1 MKQRNH
7 RTTAHRLYW
16 KEVWG
21 FRELM
26 YTLTWRDL
34 KVRYKQTLIGVSWGI
49 LRPLITTL
57 IFALV
62 FSRITR
68 FQNPSSAPYLLMV
81 FTGMLPWQ
89 FFANTLGDLSQS
101 VTGNAHLIGKIY
113 FPRIVI
119 PFASAVTNL
128 ADFGISILILFVM
141 MACYQQAPGWHIIFL
156 PFFLF
161 LLIACVLGTGLYVSV
176 LNVRYRDF
184 KFIIPFVVQIVLFVT
199 PVAFSSGNIPER
211 WRLLYACNPL
221 VGIISGMR
229 WCLLNDPLYWP
240 EVWISC
246 TVVVFLLYAGTRYF
260 RKTEPTFADNL

>member
-7 RTTAHRLYW
+7 KTAAYQLYW
-16 KEVWG
+16 KEVWS

-34 KVRYKQTLIGVSWGI
+34 KVRYKQTLIGVSWGV

-62 FSRITR
+62 FSRITKFR
-68 FQNPSSAPYLLMV
+68 NPSSAPYLLMV

-89 FFANTLGDLSQS
+89 FFANTLGDLGQS
-101 VTGNAHLIGKIY
+101 ITGNANLIGKIY

-119 PFASAVTNL
+119 PLASTITNL
-128 ADFGISILILFVM
+128 ADFGISLLILLVM
-141 MACYQQAPGWHIIFL
+141 MACYHVAPGGHIIFL
-156 PFFLF
+156 PFFLL

-176 LNVRYRDF
+176 LNVKYRDF
-184 KFIIPFVVQIVLFVT
+184 KFIIPFVIQIGLFVT
-199 PVAFSSGNIPER
+199 PVAFSSSNVPQQ
-211 WRLLYACNPL
+211 WRLLYALNPL
-221 VGIISGMR
+221 AGIISGMR
-229 WCLLNDPLYWP
+229 WCLLGDALYWP

-246 TVVVFLLYAGTRYF
+246 IVIILLLYAGTRYF
-260 RKTEPTFADNL
+260 RKTESTFADNL